1 MTFEQ
6 EIYKKINKGEKVYT
20 FEQFLY
26 NKLSPKKMRQCNY
39 AYQKVLG
46 WLKRDFCQGNLSST
60 VSYGVK
66 KYINWLWENNKLK
79 IESSYCNPHCR
90 VLKLPELWFVLYYDG
105 TIKNIK
111 TKDIIKNPTKNKDG
125 YCTYNGKLV
134 HRLMAEAW
142 FKNWD
147 PKYEA
152 KHKDKDRSNNNIENL
167 ELVDNQNNIK
177 HRDGLPYEALPR
189 YYTES
194 KS

>member
-1 MTFEQ
+1 MTFEI
-6 EIYKKINKGEKVYT
+6 EIYNKLNKGERVYT
-20 FEQFLY
+20 FQQFLFNKLPASKMYLNEPY
-26 NKLSPKKMRQCNY
+26 NKVKRWLIRDFKIQKLSPTLNY
-39 AYQKVLG
+39 QA
-46 WLKRDFCQGNLSST
+46 
-60 VSYGVK
+60 K

-147 PKYEA
+147 PKYEVN
-152 KHKDKDRSNNNIENL
+152 HKDKDRSNNNIENL